1 MSHPPSP
8 GTPASAW
15 MSEQEFDD
23 AVSAA
28 LTRIPDELARLLT
41 NVVVVVED
49 EYEPQRWEN
58 PDTEL
63 FGLYEGVPLTERAEM
78 PWQMP
83 DRIVVFRGPLTRQFP
98 FPRLALSSTPMLNVD
113 PLALGVGIKALPALT
128 SPSDLDDDEYGGSP
142 RQAVYSGAKDPSSKQ
157 EKHHPHFRTSGQFNQ
172 SYSSSA
178 LHSIME
184 QGM

>member
-1 MSHPPSP
+1 MDHRPSP
-8 GTPASAW
+8 EQPAATW

-83 DRIVVFRGPLTRQFP
+83 DRIVVFRGPLTRHCTS
-98 FPRLALSSTPMLNVD
+98 LSL
-113 PLALGVGIKALPALT
+113 I
-128 SPSDLDDDEYGGSP
+128 
-142 RQAVYSGAKDPSSKQ
+142 
-157 EKHHPHFRTSGQFNQ
+157 H
-172 SYSSSA
+172 
-178 LHSIME
+178 I
-184 QGM
+184 